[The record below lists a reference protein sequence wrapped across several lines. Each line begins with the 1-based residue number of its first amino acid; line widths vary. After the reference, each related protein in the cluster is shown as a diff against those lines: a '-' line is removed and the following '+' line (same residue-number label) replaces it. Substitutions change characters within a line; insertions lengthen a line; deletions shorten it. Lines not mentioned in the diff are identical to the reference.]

1 MLCTNPAALGGGS
14 GLLNAIGP
22 SKPFDPTS
30 ILSAG
35 IALLGL
41 KFPHPP
47 TVWWSSPGAYRAR
60 CSSANNAN
68 VLEITAQRGAK
79 TPNPSPTP
87 DWGLH
92 LLDASVG
99 LGNLIG
105 DVKTEAAAYLRG
117 HR

>member
-1 MLCTNPAALGGGS
+1 MHQSPALGGGS
-14 GLLNAIGP
+14 GLLNPISP
-22 SKPFDPTS
+22 SQPFFKGS

-47 TVWWSSPGAYRAR
+47 TVWWTSPGAYAAH

-68 VLEITAQRGAK
+68 VLEIRARRGAK

-87 DWGLH
+87 EWGLH
-92 LLDASVG
+92 LLDASVA
-99 LGNLIG
+99 LGNLLN
-105 DVKTEAAAYLRG
+105 VVNSEAGAYLRG
-117 HR
+117 SR